1 MDVSC
6 GSITM
11 LIRGVTMGWHTDCRK
26 ALVCPLSSCVC
37 WGTSAV
43 GKGKRQHKSL
53 SMTKK
58 VSVCI
63 PSYNGARFIGAT
75 IKSVLDSV
83 YQDFEIII
91 SDDASTDS
99 TFKVIESFHDGR
111 ISVYRNERNLGVV
124 RNWNQALTKA
134 TGDYVGL
141 LNHDDLYGP
150 FWLTFAVHQ
159 LEKNPHI
166 GWVGTAH
173 HIIDADGRP
182 LSVVSRFPATGEI
195 PRTEAFLEIATLNGL
210 GGFVARREL
219 LEEMGYYDVDAGA
232 SADNDLF
239 LRLAAKHS
247 LYYSA
252 TYPHTAWRLHAD
264 NLTHR
269 WSLREQ
275 IAEGMRMLDK
285 IFGDPCLPQELQ
297 QYKNICF
304 NNFLHKVWVYAKAHA
319 PRISSRRRRH
329 PRREPTRMSP
339 DRPPVAPPPS
349 QLHYTRPLLVDLNSN
364 TVNGVTCNC
373 SGPGSNDS
381 TDCHNGSGNTGC
393 CGNGPH
399 PNSNTCNTGTT
410 AGPYCSSGYGASSS
424 CTYTGNTVT
433 NEACRGG
440 CLVSPHG
447 GTCSDGCANAF

>member
-1 MDVSC
+1 MRSRETYRSMDVSC

-150 FWLTFAVHQ
+150 FWLTFAV
-159 LEKNPHI
+159 
-166 GWVGTAH
+166 
-173 HIIDADGRP
+173 
-182 LSVVSRFPATGEI
+182 
-195 PRTEAFLEIATLNGL
+195 
-210 GGFVARREL
+210 
-219 LEEMGYYDVDAGA
+219 
-232 SADNDLF
+232 
-239 LRLAAKHS
+239 
-247 LYYSA
+247 
-252 TYPHTAWRLHAD
+252 
-264 NLTHR
+264 
-269 WSLREQ
+269 
-275 IAEGMRMLDK
+275 
-285 IFGDPCLPQELQ
+285 
-297 QYKNICF
+297 
-304 NNFLHKVWVYAKAHA
+304 
-319 PRISSRRRRH
+319 
-329 PRREPTRMSP
+329 
-339 DRPPVAPPPS
+339 
-349 QLHYTRPLLVDLNSN
+349 
-364 TVNGVTCNC
+364 
-373 SGPGSNDS
+373 
-381 TDCHNGSGNTGC
+381 
-393 CGNGPH
+393 
-399 PNSNTCNTGTT
+399 
-410 AGPYCSSGYGASSS
+410 
-424 CTYTGNTVT
+424 
-433 NEACRGG
+433 
-440 CLVSPHG
+440 
-447 GTCSDGCANAF
+447 